1 MKKINYY
8 LILTAFLFSILLCMV
23 SCEMES
29 DLEGLNTQQDS
40 TFKIEIISFEQ
51 LKSNDKIIQKLNRF
65 NSKSVSKEIDNSKFS
80 RFIYN
85 SDFDFVINTNSV
97 KHIINIETG
106 MQSYNFSIIRDNPDT
121 ENI

>member
-106 MQSYNFSIIRDNPDT
+106 MQSYNFFN
-121 ENI
+121 N